1 MPILTNDNFK
11 KKVEELQNI
20 QNSQLQ
26 TILEFKEECKEH
38 QQILEEQFQKD
49 RQEILDCNVEEL
61 IQKEE
66 SALLEAKRTE
76 EREFK
81 LKQKKI
87 RDNLSYQ
94 KDQFR
99 LSLNTKL
106 KEAAA
111 PLLAENK
118 NLTTQKN
125 QTLKA
130 LQQSEQTTRDTLL
143 TEQAYIDKVTKEAN
157 HARKVY
163 GRLSN
168 LNAQAV
174 DLSSLTSAE
183 ELVRYFQS
191 QLNSLK
197 QAEEDFRN
205 TFMVSLF
212 IMLPPKLCGIMAF
225 IFSSLA
231 TFIAY
236 RMNYPTED
244 LIKLSAVMYGLTLLP
259 LPFFLISKSSVK
271 DKFYE
276 FIKLYIHMIEVK
288 KAAFTWMDNFFIQES
303 ERHKE
308 QCMEAELTNNKKIE
322 ELKKTFEEEQA
333 EEIEQVKSESQA
345 ALILLNQNHEAKLK
359 AISEKSSNKIS
370 ELQSKEHGTLDSLS
384 ERFDK
389 EIAEHKLN
397 SDEKEQKLVS
407 HFNKLKE
414 KEIDKLKELITKTDQ
429 YIESKLYSWDQTETL
444 SVKKD
449 FPKELVFGVCQI
461 ELLHYVQ
468 ELNQTL
474 ADQELVADIPI
485 QLTYPNKGSLF
496 IEADPKNHA
505 SAQAVIQ
512 NLCMRLLSDFPAAK
526 VCFDLIDPVGLGQN
540 FAAFTHLSDF
550 DSSLIGERILS
561 NKRDIEQRLA
571 DLCEHMEKIIQ
582 KYLRNEYNNIF
593 DYNTN
598 AAELSE
604 KVHYLVLMDYPI
616 GLSEKATQ
624 HLNSIISS
632 GPRCGVYTIILK
644 DVRHEIPENLDEEQL
659 SHQSLSFKFIGNN
672 KTWRS
677 QSNRASFPSFQVP
690 PEDEVTQ
697 TKILKQI
704 GENSIAHSKV
714 EVDFFSLQPNDE
726 EMWGASSAAGLQ
738 IPIGLSGRKTQELSF
753 GKGTNQH
760 ALIAGKTGS
769 GKSTLMHVIIASA
782 INKYSP
788 DELRLYLIDFK
799 KGVEFKTYADAKLP
813 HAEVIAIESDR
824 EFGLSVLRKLDH
836 ELNQRGQ
843 VFRKNNVQDLKAFKE
858 LNTNEAMPRLIFM
871 VDEFQEIFVED
882 DQIAQE
888 ASLLL
893 DRLIR
898 QGRAFGLHVILGS
911 QTIGGAYSLP
921 RTTISQMTIRIALQ
935 CSEQDSYLILNE
947 DNPAARLL
955 SRPGDG
961 IYNDAA
967 GNIEG
972 NSPFQVLWISEDQR
986 QTVLNKLSNKAQD
999 SELKL
1004 PRKLFCFEGN
1014 LPANFDNNQDAQ
1026 SFLKT
1031 KKKAPL
1037 PTIFF
1042 GEPNAIKNETQLN
1055 FPAQSGRN
1063 LLIIGQ
1069 NPESALA
1076 IQTLSLLTL
1085 KAQQPEARFYI
1096 LDGSPADFRQKEILA
1111 QTAAELNSKYEPS
1124 CHVVEYR
1131 DIETTISKLKRE
1143 LETAIDSRENPIPT
1157 YFIVFQAQRI
1167 KPLRNEDDFDFSF
1180 DDEPKANSG
1189 KDFADILEKGPEF
1202 GWHTLLYCDS
1212 ENNLNRTLNRK
1223 SLREFEPRVL
1233 FQMSQNDSLSLID
1246 SPDASRLGLYTAL
1259 YCNEQEGQ
1267 LEKFRP
1273 YALPA
1278 IDQIQGWLNPTGN
1291 VRSTS

>member
-1 MPILTNDNFK
+1 MDILTNDNFK

-20 QNSQLQ
+20 QNSQIQ
-26 TILEFKEECKEH
+26 TISEFKEEFNEEV
-38 QQILEEQFQKD
+38 QNLEEQFQTDRKD
-49 RQEILDCNVEEL
+49 ILNCNIEEL
-61 IQKEE
+61 IQQEE
-66 SALLEAKRTE
+66 KALIDSKRNE

-81 LKQKKI
+81 LQQKNIRDELSQKK
-87 RDNLSYQ
+87 
-94 KDQFR
+94 DQ
-99 LSLNTKL
+99 LKLQLNNAL

-118 NLTTQKN
+118 NFTTQKN
-125 QTLKA
+125 HDLKTL
-130 LQQSEQTTRDTLL
+130 QEIEQSTRDALL
-143 TEQAYIDKVTKEAN
+143 AQQDYLDKVTKEAN

-163 GRLSN
+163 GRLSGI
-168 LNAQAV
+168 NAEAV
-174 DLSSLTSAE
+174 DLSSLNNAE
-183 ELVRYFQS
+183 ELIHYFQNQIS
-191 QLNSLK
+191 SLK
-197 QAEEDFRN
+197 QSEENFRN

-212 IMLPPKLCGIMAF
+212 IMLPPKLCGIIAI
-225 IFSSLA
+225 IFSSIA
-231 TFIAY
+231 TFTAY
-236 RMNYPTED
+236 KMNYPKED
-244 LIKLSAVMYGLTLLP
+244 LIKLAAVLYGLTLLP

-271 DKFYE
+271 DKFCD
-276 FIKLYIHMIEVK
+276 FIKLYIHMTEVK
-288 KAAFTWMDNFFIQES
+288 KASFTWMDSFFVNES
-303 ERHKE
+303 ERIKE
-308 QCMEAELTNNKKIE
+308 HCMESELQNNRKIE
-322 ELKKTFEEEQA
+322 ELKKSLEADQQEELEL
-333 EEIEQVKSESQA
+333 IKHKSQE
-345 ALILLNQNHEAKLK
+345 ALIALNKKHDLK
-359 AISEKSSNKIS
+359 VKDISTKHSSRIS
-370 ELQSKEHGTLDSLS
+370 ELQSKELVTLDTLS
-384 ERFDK
+384 EQFDK
-389 EIAEHKLN
+389 KIAEHKVTHQ
-397 SDEKEQKLVS
+397 EKEQKLVQ

-414 KEIDKLKELITKTDQ
+414 KEIKRLRETISKTDEYIEQKLFPWDKEETLNPKNDFPQELI
-429 YIESKLYSWDQTETL
+429 
-444 SVKKD
+444 
-449 FPKELVFGVCQI
+449 FGVCQV
-461 ELLHYVQ
+461 ELLHYVT

-474 ADQELVADIPI
+474 ADQELIADIPI
-485 QLTYPNKGSLF
+485 QLNFPQKASLF
-496 IEADPKNHA
+496 IEADPKNHQT
-505 SAQAVIQ
+505 AQQVIQ

-526 VCFDLIDPVGLGQN
+526 VCFDLVDPVGLGQN

-571 DLCEHMEKIIQ
+571 DLCEHMEKVIQ
-582 KYLRNEYNNIF
+582 KYLRNEYNNVF
-593 DYNTN
+593 DYNSN

-604 KVHYLVLMDYPI
+604 KIHYLVLMDFPN

-624 HLNSIISS
+624 HLNSIINS

-644 DVRHEIPENLDEEQL
+644 DVRHELPENLDEEQL
-659 SHQSLSFKFIGNN
+659 FHQSLSFQFIGSN
-672 KTWRS
+672 KTWRA
-677 QSNRASFPSFQVP
+677 QDNQASFPSFQIP
-690 PEDEVTQ
+690 PDNEEQQ
-697 TKILKQI
+697 TAIFKQI
-704 GENSIAHSKV
+704 GENSLANSKV
-714 EVDFFSLQPNDE
+714 EVDFFSLQPSHDN
-726 EMWGASSAAGLQ
+726 MWNSSSDVGLE
-738 IPIGLSGRKTQELSF
+738 IPIGLSGRKTQTLSF

-843 VFRKNNVQDLKAFKE
+843 TFRKNNVQDLKAFKE
-858 LNTNEAMPRLIFM
+858 LNSGEAMPRLIFM
-871 VDEFQEIFVED
+871 VDEFQEIFTED

-972 NSPFQVLWISEDQR
+972 NSPFQVLWISEEQR
-986 QTVLNKLSNKAQD
+986 QTVLNKLSEKAQD
-999 SELKL
+999 TELQL

-1014 LPANFDNNQDAQ
+1014 LPANFDNNQEAQ
-1026 SFLKT
+1026 AMLKED
-1031 KKKAPL
+1031 KKAAL

-1042 GEPNAIKNETQLN
+1042 GEPNAIKSETQLN

-1076 IQTLSLLTL
+1076 IQTLSMLTL
-1085 KAQQPEARFYI
+1085 KAQQPEARIYI

-1111 QTAAELNSKYEPS
+1111 QSAEELNEKYGES
-1124 CHVVEYR
+1124 CQVVEYR
-1131 DIETTISKLKRE
+1131 DIEMTISKLKRE
-1143 LETAIDSRENPIPT
+1143 LDEAVDARENPTPT

-1167 KPLRNEDDFDFSF
+1167 RPLRNEDDFEFSF
-1180 DDEPKANSG
+1180 DDKPKANSG

-1267 LEKFRP
+1267 MEKFRP

-1278 IDQIQGWLNPTGN
+1278 IDQIQEWLG
-1291 VRSTS
+1291 